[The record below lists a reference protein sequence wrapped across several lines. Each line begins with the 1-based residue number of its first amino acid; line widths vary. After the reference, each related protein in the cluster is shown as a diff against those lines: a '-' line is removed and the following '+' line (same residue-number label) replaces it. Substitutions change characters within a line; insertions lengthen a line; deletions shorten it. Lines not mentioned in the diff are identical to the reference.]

1 MIDCAKDWHTRGMWF
16 FVEEPWQYR
25 VLDALPR
32 GVDLAQLEQMKRLT
46 PSERLDAVARLME
59 LGEEL
64 QQKVAGKR

>member
-1 MIDCAKDWHTRGMWF
+1 MWF
-16 FVEEPWQYR
+16 FVDEPWQYR